1 MNKATLVDVL
11 KKEADITKA
20 DAEKVV
26 NIFFNEIS
34 KALARGHRAEIRGF
48 CSFFVKNYRG
58 YMGRN
63 PKTGESVEVK
73 SKKLPFFK
81 CGRELK
87 KRVDYQ

>member
-11 KKEADITKA
+11 KKETSITKA

-26 NIFFNEIS
+26 NIFFDEIS
-34 KALARGHRAEIRGF
+34 KALERGDRAEIRGF
-48 CSFFVKNYRG
+48 CSFFVKNYKG
-58 YMGRN
+58 YIGRN
-63 PKTGESVEVK
+63 PKTGGAVEVQ